1 MRGGRSDNVSRPT
14 DAKFQGSGYWK
25 SREPKYGEEFE
36 MMTYEEGEY
45 IISAKPNFKG
55 RRQDFPD

>member
-1 MRGGRSDNVSRPT
+1 MRSGRSGNVSRPT
-14 DAKFQGSGYWK
+14 DAKFQGSSYQK
-25 SREPKYGEEFE
+25 SRESKYGEEFE
-36 MMTYEEGEY
+36 MTTYEEGEY